1 MALLGNPLRFFRT
14 GPDRPVL
21 QDPVKVRRLYEYK
34 RWSVLLSLLFGY
46 SFFYV
51 CRFSFAVAKKPMIN
65 EGIMDAKQMG
75 NIGFA
80 LLITYAI
87 GKFVNGLLADRS
99 NIARIVATG
108 LLGSSMIIIVFGFT
122 SAYWVFL
129 LLWGLNG
136 WFQSMGASPCG
147 ASIGQWFSNR
157 ERGTRYSIWSMAH
170 STGEGLTYA
179 IIPFIVAAYGWRYGF
194 WSAGIFCAFVAL
206 ILYRTLGDR
215 PQTYGLPS
223 IADYKNDHVS
233 TPEEA
238 AISVGQA
245 QLEAIKNPC
254 VWILGLSSIAM
265 YVARYGVNSWGV
277 LYLQEAKAYS
287 IITAG
292 SLLFLA
298 KITETAGALTSGF
311 VSDFLFKSRRN
322 VSTLI
327 YGMAMVVGLVIFIL
341 APGVDKPGGH
351 LLLFG
356 KYGVWQLLGACCFG
370 FGLGGLL
377 VFVAGLTAMD
387 ICSKK
392 ASGAAIGL
400 IGMLSYA
407 GAAVQD
413 LVSGNLIEAGK
424 MTTADGQIAH
434 DFTAATMFWLGAAIT
449 SVLLSCLVW
458 NVKQKD

>member
-1 MALLGNPLRFFRT
+1 MTLLKNPLRFFRT
-14 GPDRPVL
+14 GPDLPVID
-21 QDPVKVRRLYEYK
+21 DPVKVRRIYEYK
-34 RWSVLLSLLFGY
+34 RWSVLCSLLFGY

-51 CRFSFAVAKKPMIN
+51 CRLSFAIAKKPMID
-65 EGIMDAKQMG
+65 EGVMDAKQMG

-108 LLGSSMIIIVFGFT
+108 LLGSSIIIIVFGFT

-129 LLWGLNG
+129 LLWALNG

-170 STGEGLTYA
+170 SLGEALTYR
-179 IIPFIVAAYGWRYGF
+179 IIPLIVAAYGWRCGF
-194 WSAGIFCAFVAL
+194 WSTGIFCVFVAL
-206 ILYRTLGDR
+206 IMYKTLADR

-233 TPEEA
+233 TPEET

-245 QLEAIKNPC
+245 QLEAIKNPY
-254 VWILGLSSIAM
+254 VWILGMSSIAM
-265 YVARYGVNSWGV
+265 YIGRYGVSSWGV
-277 LYLQEAKAYS
+277 LYLQEAKSYS
-287 IITAG
+287 IELAG
-292 SLLFLA
+292 GLLFLA
-298 KITETAGALTSGF
+298 KCTETVGALTSGF
-311 VSDFLFKSRRN
+311 ISDLVFKSRRN
-322 VSTLI
+322 VTTLI
-327 YGMAMVVGLVIFIL
+327 YGLTMVVGLAVFIF
-341 APGVDKPGGH
+341 APGVNEPGGH
-351 LLLFG
+351 FLLFG

-392 ASGAAIGL
+392 ASGAALGL
-400 IGMLSYA
+400 IGMLSYG